1 MSRSLSGPFLA
12 ALSSGV
18 LRPALFFKGTFADG
32 DLRLWSGLGAITA
45 LGEDYAGAGTFLG
58 ISTVEETGDVVASG
72 TSISLSGVP
81 SELVS
86 AALDE
91 VRQGLPGRIYI
102 GLLDET
108 GALIDDPVLMFVGRI
123 DVPEIADDE
132 QTCIITI
139 SYESRLIDLTRARE
153 WRYTDESQ
161 KALYPGDRGF
171 EYVTTIQDKE
181 IVWGR

>member
-1 MSRSLSGPFLA
+1 MSRNLPVNFLA
-12 ALSSGV
+12 ALNSTV
-18 LRPALFFKGTFADG
+18 LRPALFFKGTFGDG

-45 LGEDYAGAGTFLG
+45 LGEEYVGAGTLLG
-58 ISTVEETGDVVASG
+58 ISTIDETGDVVASG
-72 TSISLSGVP
+72 TSLSLSGVP

-91 VRQGLPGRIYI
+91 VRQGLPGRIYL
-102 GLLDET
+102 GLMNEV
-108 GALIDDPVLMFVGRI
+108 GALVDDPVLLFAGRI

-132 QTCIITI
+132 QTCTITI

-171 EYVTTIQDKE
+171 EYVTGIQDKE